1 MNGGWIYDYLSLR
14 RAFRWKELGLGLGH
28 IMLAVSLE
36 LKSRLVNAFFISIL
50 VKVYGTQLHFFKVNS
65 LLLEISDTGP
75 SRVAKCQGLL
85 QILYHIGTSSGYV
98 EFNCHESKLQHEV
111 AKYLLPAFSW

>member
-1 MNGGWIYDYLSLR
+1 
-14 RAFRWKELGLGLGH
+14 
-28 IMLAVSLE
+28 MLAVSLE
-36 LKSRLVNAFFISIL
+36 LKGRLVNAFFIGIL
-50 VKVYGTQLHFFKVNS
+50 VKDYGTQLHFFKVNS

-85 QILYHIGTSSGYV
+85 QILYHIGTSSGCV
-98 EFNCHESKLQHEV
+98 EFNCNPRRSCHESKLQHEV